1 MAKSFYVKPT
11 YVITYTLLLSNIQE
25 KPNHNV
31 YIILFI
37 YFKIPTK
44 RNVTKFKQQYYYLD
58 IFFPWKSNCS
68 FSQKIFSK
76 ESGALPYR
84 GNLGIFH
91 KKFLKST

>member
-11 YVITYTLLLSNIQE
+11 YVITYTVLLSNIQE

-31 YIILFI
+31 YIILFV

-58 IFFPWKSNCS
+58 IFFH
-68 FSQKIFSK
+68 
-76 ESGALPYR
+76 
-84 GNLGIFH
+84 GNQTVL
-91 KKFLKST
+91 FLKKYFPKKVELYLIVVTWEFSIKNF

>member
-11 YVITYTLLLSNIQE
+11 YVTAYTLLLSNIQE

-58 IFFPWKSNCS
+58 IFFHGNQTS
-68 FSQKIFSK
+68 FSKKNIFQRRQSFTL
-76 ESGALPYR
+76 SW
-84 GNLGIFH
+84 
-91 KKFLKST
+91 